1 MELRQLQLGDNS
13 LRAMYNLRLQ
23 VEIALHQPT
32 CAPQTVEDLAQLMT
46 IASQSHHPLV
56 KSAYLK
62 FVRLLDHKRIDN
74 YQSLGL
80 PVNPMELSV
89 AKTQKR

>member
-1 MELRQLQLGDNS
+1 MELRQLQLEDNS
-13 LRAMYNLRLQ
+13 LRALYSLRLQ
-23 VEIALHQPT
+23 VEIALHRPT
-32 CAPQTVEDLAQLMT
+32 RAPQTVEDLAELMT

-62 FVRLLDHKRIDN
+62 FVRLLDHKSIEK

-80 PVNPMELSV
+80 PVNPVDLTRMK
-89 AKTQKR
+89 AQKR

>member
-1 MELRQLQLGDNS
+1 MELRQLQLEDNS

-23 VEIALHQPT
+23 IEIALHQPT
-32 CAPQTVEDLAQLMT
+32 HAPQTVEDLAELMT

-62 FVRLLDHKRIDN
+62 FVRLLDHKRIEK
-74 YQSLGL
+74 YRSLGL
-80 PVNPMELSV
+80 PVNPLDLSLV
-89 AKTQKR
+89 KTQKR